1 MPRPRPQERRPS
13 SPAGLPG
20 PRRRFTE
27 DEDWSQRPRR
37 PSPREIAFNGD
48 ERSYSPVP
56 RRPGIGVGPGSIRSR
71 SPGGDSVAGRRKHHE
86 GASPLP
92 FGARGASVKPHLDAD
107 ENTMPIPGK
116 EQRNERRGEGGE
128 RRKIGEANGVGLG
141 IHGHGV
147 RERAAMI

>member
-1 MPRPRPQERRPS
+1 
-13 SPAGLPG
+13 
-20 PRRRFTE
+20 
-27 DEDWSQRPRR
+27 
-37 PSPREIAFNGD
+37 
-48 ERSYSPVP
+48 
-56 RRPGIGVGPGSIRSR
+56 
-71 SPGGDSVAGRRKHHE
+71 
-86 GASPLP
+86 
-92 FGARGASVKPHLDAD
+92 LDAD